1 MISINDL
8 LYQLH
13 LADQASTRLFE
24 KRLGISLTRYQ
35 MLQYLLSQG
44 ESSQIALKE
53 ILGIDQAALARH
65 FKILEEEGYVTRQ
78 RNPLNQRESIVAL
91 TDFAREQL
99 LTHPPLHH
107 LSTKEQMESILTA
120 SESKELSR
128 LLEKLVTGLEEV
140 SPENRK

>member
-65 FKILEEEGYVTRQ
+65 FKILEGEGYVTRQ
-78 RNPLNQRESIVAL
+78 RNPLNQREQLVAL
-91 TDFAREQL
+91 TPFAREQL
-99 LTHPPLHH
+99 VEKPPAQH
-107 LSTKEQMESILTA
+107 LVVKKQMENIL
-120 SESKELSR
+120 SEAESQELSR
-128 LLEKLVTGLEEV
+128 LLAKLVAGLEQVDLE
-140 SPENRK
+140 K

>member
-13 LADQASTRLFE
+13 LADQATTHLFE
-24 KRLGISLTRYQ
+24 KELGISLTRYQ
-35 MLQYLLSQG
+35 MLQYLLLHG
-44 ESSQIALKE
+44 ESSQIALKD
-53 ILGIDQAALARH
+53 ILRIDQAALARH
-65 FKILEEEGYVTRQ
+65 FKILEEEGYVTRE

-91 TDFAREQL
+91 TEDAREQL
-99 LTHPPLHH
+99 LTHPSAHH

-140 SPENRK
+140 SLEH